1 MKYLLQIYLYKIL
14 KYVFSLILILVFF
27 KSNLFSQECDETTRA
42 RMIKSGISD
51 KTIEEQ
57 CGKFGEEEKV
67 SEKIEKTE
75 DEKVEEDLKIS
86 NESERPY
93 QAQIILLS
101 NLGSGI
107 SLFYNFKNDIWFG
120 VDSQYYS
127 ESLLE
132 TTYTRN
138 NESHLNFSTTYLSV
152 RYYFLEIMP
161 SFFIQG
167 GYISRSWTIETIGTD
182 RSNTS
187 RVSKIETKY
196 PNNAL
201 NAGFGWNWMSNLGIS
216 GGIHFISI
224 VGEGPT
230 HTYSLASDTTFDKAS
245 YETEVDAMVPNST
258 LHLNLGYNFNF

>member
-1 MKYLLQIYLYKIL
+1 MKIIRNILIICFSLLIYHPLYGKCSNLQIGKMVKMGLSEEEITEVCGKP
-14 KYVFSLILILVFF
+14 
-27 KSNLFSQECDETTRA
+27 T
-42 RMIKSGISD
+42 IKSED
-51 KTIEEQ
+51 KPKPVVEEP
-57 CGKFGEEEKV
+57 KPVVEEPKP
-67 SEKIEKTE
+67 
-75 DEKVEEDLKIS
+75 VEEDLKIS
-86 NESERPY
+86 DESKKPY

-101 NLGSGI
+101 SLGSGI
-107 SLFYNFKNDIWFG
+107 SLFYNFKNDVWFG
-120 VDSQYYS
+120 IDSQYDS
-127 ESLLE
+127 ASFLE

-138 NESHLNFSTTYLSV
+138 NETHYNFSTTYLSV
-152 RYYFLEIMP
+152 RYYLLEIMP

-167 GYISRSWTIETIGTD
+167 GYISRSWTIDSISTS

-187 RVSKIETKY
+187 SLSKVETKY

-230 HTYSLASDTTFDKAS
+230 HTYSIASDTSFDDKVG
-245 YETEVDAMVPNST
+245 YETQIEEIVPNST

>member
-1 MKYLLQIYLYKIL
+1 MKNLLQIYLYKIL

-51 KTIEEQ
+51 KTIEGV
-57 CGKFGEEEKV
+57 CGKIGEEEKV

-86 NESERPY
+86 DESERPY

-101 NLGSGI
+101 SLGSGI
-107 SLFYNFKNDIWFG
+107 SLFYNFKNDIGFG
-120 VDSQYYS
+120 VDSQNISASFSGTSYTHNV
-127 ESLLE
+127 ES
-132 TTYTRN
+132 N
-138 NESHLNFSTTYLSV
+138 LNFSTTYLSA
-152 RYYFLEIMP
+152 RYYLLEIMP

-201 NAGFGWNWMSNLGIS
+201 NAGFGWNWMSNQGIS

-230 HTYSLASDTTFDKAS
+230 HTYSIASGSTFDKAS
-245 YETEVDAMVPNST
+245 YETLIDENVPNST
-258 LHLNLGYNFNF
+258 LRLNLGYNFNF

>member
-51 KTIEEQ
+51 KTIEKQ
-57 CGKFGEEEKV
+57 CGKIGEEEKV

-86 NESERPY
+86 DESKKPY

-101 NLGSGI
+101 SLGSGI

-120 VDSQYYS
+120 IDSQYDS
-127 ESLLE
+127 ASFLE

-138 NESHLNFSTTYLSV
+138 NETHYNFSTTYLSV
-152 RYYFLEIMP
+152 RYYLLEIMP

-167 GYISRSWTIETIGTD
+167 GYISRSWTIDYISTS
-182 RSNTS
+182 RSNT
-187 RVSKIETKY
+187 
-196 PNNAL
+196 
-201 NAGFGWNWMSNLGIS
+201 
-216 GGIHFISI
+216 
-224 VGEGPT
+224 
-230 HTYSLASDTTFDKAS
+230 
-245 YETEVDAMVPNST
+245 EVDPKSRTVFLMS
-258 LHLNLGYNFNF
+258 

>member
-1 MKYLLQIYLYKIL
+1 M
-14 KYVFSLILILVFF
+14 
-27 KSNLFSQECDETTRA
+27 FSQECDETTRA

-57 CGKFGEEEKV
+57 CGKIGEEEKV
-67 SEKIEKTE
+67 SEKIEKTV

-86 NESERPY
+86 DESERPY

-101 NLGSGI
+101 SFGSGI

-120 VDSQYYS
+120 VDSQNTS
-127 ESLLE
+127 ESLSG
-132 TTYTRN
+132 TTYWHN
-138 NESHLNFSTTYLSV
+138 IESNLNFSTTYLSV

-167 GYISRSWTIETIGTD
+167 GYISRSWTIDHISTK

-187 RVSKIETKY
+187 SLSKVETKY

-230 HTYSLASDTTFDKAS
+230 HTYSIASDTSFDDKVG
-245 YETEVDAMVPNST
+245 YETQIEEIVPNST

>member
-1 MKYLLQIYLYKIL
+1 MKIIRNILMICFSLLIYHPLYGKCSNLQIGKMVKMGL
-14 KYVFSLILILVFF
+14 S
-27 KSNLFSQECDETTRA
+27 
-42 RMIKSGISD
+42 
-51 KTIEEQ
+51 EEEITEV
-57 CGKFGEEEKV
+57 CGKPTLKSEDKPKPVVEEPKPVVEEPKP
-67 SEKIEKTE
+67 
-75 DEKVEEDLKIS
+75 VEEDLKIS
-86 NESERPY
+86 DESERPY

-101 NLGSGI
+101 TLGSGI

-120 VDSQYYS
+120 VDSQNTS
-127 ESLLE
+127 ASFSG
-132 TTYTRN
+132 TTYWHN
-138 NESHLNFSTTYLSV
+138 IESNLNFSTTYLSA

-196 PNNAL
+196 PNNAF
-201 NAGFGWNWMSNLGIS
+201 NAGFGWNWMSNQGIS

-230 HTYSLASDTTFDKAS
+230 HTYSIASGSTFDKAS
-245 YETEVDAMVPNST
+245 YETLIDENVPNST

>member
-1 MKYLLQIYLYKIL
+1 MKNLLQIYLYKIL
-14 KYVFSLILILVFF
+14 KYVFSLILIIVFF

-42 RMIKSGISD
+42 RMIKSGLSD

-57 CGKFGEEEKV
+57 CGKIGEEEKV

-86 NESERPY
+86 DESERPY

-101 NLGSGI
+101 TLGSGI

-120 VDSQYYS
+120 IDSQYYS
-127 ESLLE
+127 ESFLK
-132 TTYTRN
+132 TTSTRN
-138 NESHLNFSTTYLSV
+138 NELHYNLSTTYLSV

-167 GYISRSWTIETIGTD
+167 GYISRSWTIDHISTK

-187 RVSKIETKY
+187 SLSKVETKY

-201 NAGFGWNWMSNLGIS
+201 NAGFGWNWMSNQGIS

-230 HTYSLASDTTFDKAS
+230 HTYSIASGSTFDKAS
-245 YETEVDAMVPNST
+245 YETQIEEIVPNST

>member
-14 KYVFSLILILVFF
+14 KYVFSLILIIVFF

-57 CGKFGEEEKV
+57 CGKIGEEEKV
-67 SEKIEKTE
+67 SEKIEKTV

-86 NESERPY
+86 DESERPY

-101 NLGSGI
+101 SLGSGI

-120 VDSQYYS
+120 VDSQNISASFSGTSYTHNV
-127 ESLLE
+127 ES
-132 TTYTRN
+132 N
-138 NESHLNFSTTYLSV
+138 LNFSTTYLSA
-152 RYYFLEIMP
+152 RYYLLEIMP

-201 NAGFGWNWMSNLGIS
+201 NAGFGWNWMSINVSLVV
-216 GGIHFISI
+216 SI
-224 VGEGPT
+224 LLV
-230 HTYSLASDTTFDKAS
+230 
-245 YETEVDAMVPNST
+245 
-258 LHLNLGYNFNF
+258 

>member
-1 MKYLLQIYLYKIL
+1 MKNLLQIYLYKIL
-14 KYVFSLILILVFF
+14 KYVFSLILIIVFF

-57 CGKFGEEEKV
+57 CGKIGEEEKV

-86 NESERPY
+86 DESERPY

-101 NLGSGI
+101 SLGSGI

-120 VDSQYYS
+120 VDSQYS
-127 ESLLE
+127 SQSFLE
-132 TTYTRN
+132 TTPTRN
-138 NESHLNFSTTYLSV
+138 NETHYNFSTTYLST
-152 RYYFLEIMP
+152 RYYLLEIMP

-167 GYISRSWTIETIGTD
+167 GYISRDWTIKNNSTS

-187 RVSKIETKY
+187 NISKVETKY

-201 NAGFGWNWMSNLGIS
+201 NTGFGWNWMSNQGIS

-230 HTYSLASDTTFDKAS
+230 HTYSIKSDMTFDKAG
-245 YETEVDAMVPNST
+245 YETDVDTMVPNST

>member
-1 MKYLLQIYLYKIL
+1 
-14 KYVFSLILILVFF
+14 
-27 KSNLFSQECDETTRA
+27 
-42 RMIKSGISD
+42 MIKSGISD
-51 KTIEEQ
+51 KTIEGV
-57 CGKFGEEEKV
+57 CGKIGEEEKV

-86 NESERPY
+86 DESERPY

-101 NLGSGI
+101 SLGSGI
-107 SLFYNFKNDIWFG
+107 SLFYNFKNDIGFG
-120 VDSQYYS
+120 VDSQNISASFSGTSYTHNV
-127 ESLLE
+127 ES
-132 TTYTRN
+132 N
-138 NESHLNFSTTYLSV
+138 LNFSTTYLSA
-152 RYYFLEIMP
+152 RYYLLEIMP

-201 NAGFGWNWMSNLGIS
+201 NAGFGWNWMSNQGIS

-230 HTYSLASDTTFDKAS
+230 HTYSIASGSTFDKAS
-245 YETEVDAMVPNST
+245 YETLIDENVPNST
-258 LHLNLGYNFNF
+258 FHLNLGYNFNF

>member
-1 MKYLLQIYLYKIL
+1 MKNLLQIYLYKIL

-57 CGKFGEEEKV
+57 CGKIGEEEKV

-86 NESERPY
+86 DESERPY

-101 NLGSGI
+101 SLGSGI

-120 VDSQYYS
+120 VDSQNTS
-127 ESLLE
+127 ESLSG
-132 TTYTRN
+132 TTYWHN
-138 NESHLNFSTTYLSV
+138 IESNLNFSTTYLSA

-167 GYISRSWTIETIGTD
+167 GYISRSWTIETIGTS

-187 RVSKIETKY
+187 SLSKVETKY

-230 HTYSLASDTTFDKAS
+230 HTYSIASGSTFDKVG
-245 YETEVDAMVPNST
+245 YETQIEEIVPNST

>member
-1 MKYLLQIYLYKIL
+1 
-14 KYVFSLILILVFF
+14 
-27 KSNLFSQECDETTRA
+27 
-42 RMIKSGISD
+42 MIKSGISD

-57 CGKFGEEEKV
+57 CGKIGDEENI

-75 DEKVEEDLKIS
+75 DDLKIS
-86 NESERPY
+86 DESKKPY

-101 NLGSGI
+101 SLGSGI
-107 SLFYNFKNDIWFG
+107 SLYYNFKNDIWFG
-120 VDSQYYS
+120 IDSQSTSASATSTASSGNTKY
-127 ESLLE
+127 EG
-132 TTYTRN
+132 N
-138 NESHLNFSTTYLSV
+138 LNFSTNYLSA
-152 RYYFLEIMP
+152 RYYLLEIMP

-182 RSNTS
+182 RTITS

-201 NAGFGWNWMSNLGIS
+201 NAGFGWNWMSNQGIS

-224 VGEGPT
+224 VGDGPT
-230 HTYSLASDTTFDKAS
+230 HTYSIASGSTFDKAS
-245 YETEVDAMVPNST
+245 YETLIDENVPNST

>member
-14 KYVFSLILILVFF
+14 KYVFSLILIIFFF

-57 CGKFGEEEKV
+57 CGKIGEEEKV

-86 NESERPY
+86 DESERPY

-101 NLGSGI
+101 TLGSGI

-120 VDSQYYS
+120 VDSQNTS
-127 ESLLE
+127 ASFSG
-132 TTYTRN
+132 TTYWHN
-138 NESHLNFSTTYLSV
+138 IESNLNFSTTYLSA

-167 GYISRSWTIETIGTD
+167 GYISRSWTIETIGTS

-187 RVSKIETKY
+187 SLSKVETKY

-230 HTYSLASDTTFDKAS
+230 HTYSIASGSTFDKAS
-245 YETEVDAMVPNST
+245 YETLIDENVPNST